1 MSISSVPLNKVCEI
15 EDFRNPGL
23 LAVVRE
29 LEPEHV
35 QNHPDYP
42 AKFEHRKAWE
52 FAQLMNGA
60 ARLGAVTG
68 ESLVFSIAAG
78 HERPVFAFTNQA
90 RMVFATDIYGAGEFS
105 GRESASSMLLNPDDF
120 APFPY
125 NRNRLVV
132 QYMDALDLRH
142 EDSTF
147 DLVFCLSSI
156 EHFGG
161 FDGARRA
168 LQEMHRVCKQGGIV
182 MLTTECVVNGAPAPP
197 LPDLELFSPKLL
209 DLLVKSVP
217 GLTPIEPIQYCI
229 SEATRNT
236 VLSFDQVVC
245 DLQQGRI
252 VYPHIVLEI
261 GGCHFTSVSV
271 FFRKST

>member
-1 MSISSVPLNKVCEI
+1 MSTTSVPFNKVCEL
-15 EDFRNPGL
+15 EDFRNPEI
-23 LAVVRE
+23 LAAIRT

-35 QNHPDYP
+35 RNQAAYP
-42 AKFEHRKAWE
+42 IGFEHRKAWE

-60 ARLGAVTG
+60 ARLGAINP
-68 ESLVFSIAAG
+68 ESLVLSVAAG
-78 HERPVFAFTNQA
+78 HERPIYAFTNEA

-105 GRESASSMLLNPDDF
+105 DRESASTMLTNPDAF

-125 NRNRLVV
+125 KRNRLVV
-132 QYMDALDLRH
+132 QYMNALDLRH

-161 FDGARRA
+161 FDGGRRS
-168 LQEMHRVCKQGGIV
+168 LQEMHRVCKPGGIV
-182 MLTTECVVNGAPAPP
+182 MLTTECVVNGVPAPS
-197 LPDLELFSPKLL
+197 LANLELFSPQMIDTLIN
-209 DLLVKSVP
+209 SVE
-217 GLTPIEPIQYCI
+217 GLTPVEPVRYDI
-229 SEATRNT
+229 SEATRNS
-236 VLSFDQVVC
+236 VLNFDQVVR
-245 DLQQGRI
+245 DLQRSHI

-271 FFRKST
+271 FLRKDV